1 MASWHISRFD
11 ARPASAVVLRYG
23 AAVTLVVTGLG
34 TALILRSENLPHPFT
49 SFSFAAIAITFW
61 YGGTGPRLLALLLS
75 YLAMTDFF
83 IPVRLTLWFMSVKRC
98 KVKKWIWSI
107 AILLATIS
115 SGTVPA
121 QQQHIH
127 QHSDNSMDGKGD
139 WSELMASM
147 EKMHIEMES
156 IDPSGDGDVD
166 FVRLMLP
173 HHQAA
178 IDMAKTELM
187 HGKDPE
193 MRRLAQ
199 EIIADQQSEIELMQ
213 LWLKQHEPQK

>member
-1 MASWHISRFD
+1 MAERDRVYSLS
-11 ARPASAVVLRYG
+11 Y
-23 AAVTLVVTGLG
+23 
-34 TALILRSENLPHPFT
+34 
-49 SFSFAAIAITFW
+49 
-61 YGGTGPRLLALLLS
+61 S

-83 IPVRLTLWFMSVKRC
+83 IPVRLTLWFMLVKRC

-115 SGTVPA
+115 SGTVPG
-121 QQQHIH
+121 QQQQTH
-127 QHSDNSMDGKGD
+127 QHSDNSIGGKGD

-147 EKMHIEMES
+147 EKMHIEMGS

-187 HGKDPE
+187 HGKDRE

-213 LWLKQHEPQK
+213 LWLKQHKPQK